1 MVPNRWLL
9 RLYGCPFFPFLQT
22 VFVRSL
28 FRSVR
33 LSIFQLKNSCEFLHK
48 FMFDVW
54 LKLNPRF
61 LEFTWFA
68 MQLFFSRS
76 LCWNYIGIHFII
88 CPFSSSNG
96 IIGIFLLNISL
107 TFQLCMLLWNFITQ
121 LKLHLWIANWMYSS
135 LFFCFFFLS
144 HLYHI
149 LKPFSAPLKL
159 YSHCASYLGNHA
171 FINRKEISFFL
182 SFLNVSGPLT
192 YKSEF
197 VNWWIL
203 RFSFEGFVF
212 YHSQS

>member
-1 MVPNRWLL
+1 MQSENKNFIHKISHQNGSKSMIATSLWL
-9 RLYGCPFFPFLQT
+9 PFFPFLQT

-135 LFFCFFFLS
+135 FFLFF
-144 HLYHI
+144 
-149 LKPFSAPLKL
+149 FSL
-159 YSHCASYLGNHA
+159 A
-171 FINRKEISFFL
+171 FIPYLETFFRSIETIL
-182 SFLNVSGPLT
+182 SLRVVSWQPCV
-192 YKSEF
+192 YK
-197 VNWWIL
+197 
-203 RFSFEGFVF
+203 
-212 YHSQS
+212 